1 MATRTASAAK
11 TSVVNSIKS
20 LRVGTWAVTS
30 TFSIPAS
37 QSISIGDVIQM
48 IAVPANSQVVGLHL
62 RSDYFQATLTVGD
75 GLDDNRYVGSPVST
89 SALFAV
95 SFGEAGLGAAVGAP
109 YTYSTDDTIDIFI
122 SLVSVSSVLGAFYLT
137 AIMTMDPTQYN

>member
-11 TSVVNSIKS
+11 ASIVTMKS
-20 LRVGTWAVTS
+20 LRVGCWAVSS

-48 IAVPANSQVVGLHL
+48 IAVPANSQVVALTL
-62 RSDYFQATLTVGD
+62 RSDYVQATLTVGD

-95 SFGEAGLGAAVGAP
+95 AFGGPGLAATVVAP
-109 YTYSTDDTIDIFI
+109 YTYSTDDTIDIFV
-122 SLVSVSSVLGAFYLT
+122 SLVSVTSVLGAFYMT

>member
-11 TSVVNSIKS
+11 ASIVNIKS
-20 LRVGTWAVTS
+20 LRVGTWAVSS

-48 IAVPANSQVVGLHL
+48 IAVPDGAQVVSLHV
-62 RSDYFQATLTVGD
+62 RSDYVQATLSVGD
-75 GLDDNRYVGSPVST
+75 GLDDDRYILPVST
-89 SALFAV
+89 SAAFAASYGQGGV
-95 SFGEAGLGAAVGAP
+95 GAAVGAP
-109 YTYSTDDTIDIFI
+109 YTYSTDDTIDLFI
-122 SLVSVSSVLGAFYLT
+122 SLVSVTSVLGAFYMT